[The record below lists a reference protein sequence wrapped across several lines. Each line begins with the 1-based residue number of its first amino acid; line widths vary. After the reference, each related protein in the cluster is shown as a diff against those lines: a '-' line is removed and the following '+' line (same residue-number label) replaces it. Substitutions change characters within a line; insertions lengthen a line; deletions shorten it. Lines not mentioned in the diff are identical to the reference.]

1 MLIPSLPP
9 SLKSQKQI
17 SALGGVLLR
26 RKRAEILSPTLKKH
40 RNTHR
45 YYIENTIIL
54 LINFL
59 FPLTYSSGSDIAPG
73 QIIFCARCAVFDARR
88 NLPTLMDYQWAAWC
102 ITVAI
107 GYVFGQ
113 VLLRQPEL
121 LRALQTIGVIYI
133 KCITL
138 GLLKAAQPPKTRT
151 TSVNGFLSWVDRLLL
166 SPTGGKVMLLMFI
179 QFAAL

>member
-1 MLIPSLPP
+1 VLTPSLLP

-45 YYIENTIIL
+45 YYIENSRIL

-59 FPLTYSSGSDIAPG
+59 FPLTYSSGSDIVPG
-73 QIIFCARCAVFDARR
+73 QIIFCARDAVFDARR
-88 NLPTLMDYQWAAWC
+88 NLPTLMDYQWAAWY
-102 ITVAI
+102 ITEAI

-133 KCITL
+133 KL
-138 GLLKAAQPPKTRT
+138 YHFRSVEDRPPAKNSHDQR
-151 TSVNGFLSWVDRLLL
+151 
-166 SPTGGKVMLLMFI
+166 
-179 QFAAL
+179 